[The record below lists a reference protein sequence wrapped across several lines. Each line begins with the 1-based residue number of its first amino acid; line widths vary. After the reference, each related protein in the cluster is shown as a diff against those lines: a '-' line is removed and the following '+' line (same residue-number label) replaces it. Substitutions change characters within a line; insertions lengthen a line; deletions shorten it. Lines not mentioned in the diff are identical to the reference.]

1 MSPINGTP
9 RAPLRPRIGYEGQRY
24 KVTVEDADLG
34 GRRLVCWLTKPA
46 SADLLASLT
55 TRPSWSDA
63 KCEDVVDRK
72 TGDA

>member
-1 MSPINGTP
+1 MSVNGTP
-9 RAPLRPRIGYEGQRY
+9 RPALMPRVGYEGQRY
-24 KVTVEDADLG
+24 KVTVQDADLG
-34 GRRLVCWLTKPA
+34 ARRLVCWLSKPA
-46 SADLLASLT
+46 SDVLLDSLT